1 MPRTSMFRLTVV
13 LAVSAFALVIA
24 ACTQVLPERVIVVT
38 DPDAA
43 AAILEEAG
51 GGESAAETTPDAAV
65 AAGKA
70 AFEED
75 CAVCHT
81 IGGGPLVGPDLAGI
95 GEVHTPEW
103 LDHWITDPEAFAAV
117 DADAAE
123 IFTGAMPAPDLDAG
137 AIASIVAYLESTSD
151 LAAPP
156 VALEGPRGLSTAEF
170 EEASDVYFNRC
181 AGCHGTLRAGATG
194 PAIQPERTLEIGT
207 VGLTTILT
215 NGLPGGMP
223 AWGEA
228 GILTPEEIELMANFV
243 QLPPPTPPALSL
255 DEITESWN
263 LLVPVADRPTEPQ
276 TARDWT
282 NFTGIILRDAGQVAI
297 MDSDTYEQ
305 VAIIDTGFA
314 VHILRSSATGRYFLA
329 VGRDGRVTMIDLWTE
344 TPEIVA
350 QVQGCYDARSVD
362 GSKFEGFEDQ
372 YIIEGC
378 YWPPQ
383 YVVYDGQT
391 LEPLVVHDVL
401 SDDIYGDPLEEVRV
415 AAIVAS
421 RFDPVWVMGLKESGY
436 VAIVDYSQPDFPLVK
451 KIPAELFLH
460 DGGWD
465 HTGRYFI
472 TAANAKNKLMVVD
485 VKTQELVAGVETGET
500 PHPGRGANWIDP
512 EFGWVYGTT
521 HIGEGKLT
529 LIGADPEGSPEH
541 AWKVVR
547 EVELP
552 GTGSLFLKTHP
563 DSAWV
568 WMDTP
573 LSNDVEESHQIC
585 VYNKETT
592 ELEKCFPAAD
602 RGRVVHFEYDKTG
615 TEVWVSVWDRDGQII
630 IYDDATLT
638 EKLRIDEDWLI
649 TPTGKFNVFNTA
661 NDIY

>member
-1 MPRTSMFRLTVV
+1 MPGTTIFRLTLV
-13 LAVSAFALVIA
+13 LVIGAFALVVA
-24 ACTQVLPERVIVVT
+24 ACTQVLPERVVVIS
-38 DPDAA
+38 DPDVTTSVV
-43 AAILEEAG
+43 EATG
-51 GGESAAETTPDAAV
+51 DSEPSEPATGESAI
-65 AAGKA
+65 AAGQA
-70 AFEED
+70 AFEKA
-75 CAVCHT
+75 CTVCHT

-95 GEVHTPEW
+95 THVRSPEW
-103 LDHWITDPEAFAAV
+103 LAQWIPNPEAFAAV
-117 DADAAE
+117 DPDAAAMY
-123 IFTGAMPAPDLDAG
+123 TGTMPAPDLDAS
-137 AIASIVAYLESTSD
+137 AIGSIIAYLDSTSGIEPPT
-151 LAAPP
+151 AAP
-156 VALEGPRGLSTAEF
+156 EGPRGLSASEF
-170 EEASDVYFNRC
+170 EQASDVYFNRC

-194 PAIQPERTLEIGT
+194 PNIQPERTLEIGT
-207 VGLTTILT
+207 SGITTILT

-223 AWGEA
+223 AWGES
-228 GILTPEEIELMANFV
+228 GILTPEEIELMASFV
-243 QLPPPTPPALSL
+243 QLPPPTPPSLGL
-255 DEITESWN
+255 DEIAASWN

-276 TARDWT
+276 TERDWT
-282 NFTGIILRDAGQVAI
+282 NYTGIILRDAGQVAI
-297 MDSDTYEQ
+297 MDTATHEK

-314 VHILRSSATGRYFLA
+314 VHILRASATGRYFLA

-421 RFDPVWVMGLKESGY
+421 HFDPVWVMGLKESGY
-436 VAIVDYSQPDFPLVK
+436 VGIVDYSRPGFPLVK

-485 VKTQELVAGVETGET
+485 VKTQELVAGVETGDT

-512 EFGWVYGTT
+512 EFGWVYATT

-529 LIGADPEGSPEH
+529 LIGADPEGRPEH
-541 AWKVVR
+541 AWQVVR
-547 EVELP
+547 EIELP

-563 DSAWV
+563 DSPWV

-573 LSNDVEESHQIC
+573 LSNDSEESHQIC
-585 VYNKETT
+585 VYNKQST

-602 RGRVVHFEYDKTG
+602 HGRVVHFEYDKSG
-615 TEVWVSVWDRDGQII
+615 KEVWVSVWDKDGEII

-638 EKLRIDEDWLI
+638 EKLRIVGDWLI

>member
-1 MPRTSMFRLTVV
+1 MLRPTVLRLTFGL
-13 LAVSAFALVIA
+13 LAVIAVLVVAACTGAMPDRREMAAGDPVIA
-24 ACTQVLPERVIVVT
+24 AGMATFDETC
-38 DPDAA
+38 AA
-43 AAILEEAG
+43 
-51 GGESAAETTPDAAV
+51 
-65 AAGKA
+65 
-70 AFEED
+70 
-75 CAVCHT
+75 CHT
-81 IGGGPLVGPDLAGI
+81 IGGGSLVGPDLAG
-95 GEVHTPEW
+95 VTLARDHEW
-103 LDHWITDPEAFAAV
+103 LNAWILNPEAFAAL
-117 DADAAE
+117 DADAAA
-123 IFTGAMPAPDLDAG
+123 IFTGSMPTLGLGTDEVDEVL
-137 AIASIVAYLESTSD
+137 AYLESKSD
-151 LAAPP
+151 VAPTDPILAAPR
-156 VALEGPRGLSTAEF
+156 ELSASEF
-170 EEASDVYFNRC
+170 DEASSVYFNRC

-194 PAIQPERTLEIGT
+194 PNIQPERTLEIGT
-207 VGLTTILT
+207 TGLTTILT

-228 GILTPEEIELMANFV
+228 GILTADEIELMANFV
-243 QLPPPTPPALSL
+243 QFDPPTPPPL
-255 DEITESWN
+255 DLAEITDSWN
-263 LLVPVADRPTEPQ
+263 LVVPVADRPTGPE
-276 TARDWT
+276 TARDWE
-282 NFTGIILRDAGQVAI
+282 NFTGVILRDAGQVAI
-297 MDSDTYEQ
+297 MDGDTHEQ

-344 TPEIVA
+344 VPAIVA
-350 QVQGCYDARSVD
+350 QVQGCFDARSVD
-362 GSKFEGFEDQ
+362 GSKFEGYEDQ

-383 YVVYDGQT
+383 YVVFDGQT

-401 SDDIYGDPLEEVRV
+401 SPDINGKELDEVRV

-421 RFDPVWVMGLKESGY
+421 HFDPVWVMGLKESGY
-436 VAIVDYSQPDFPLVK
+436 VAIVDYSQPGFPLVE
-451 KIPAELFLH
+451 KIPADLFLH

-472 TAANAKNKLMVVD
+472 TAANAQNKLMVVD

-512 EFGWVYGTT
+512 EFGWVYATT

-529 LIGADPEGSPEH
+529 LIGADPEENPEH

-563 DSAWV
+563 NSPWV

-573 LSNDVEESHQIC
+573 LSNVQEEAHQAC
-585 VYNKETT
+585 VYSKESMQ
-592 ELEKCFPAAD
+592 LETCFEVSD
-602 RGRVVHFEYDKTG
+602 HGRVVHFEYNKAGD
-615 TEVWVSVWDRDGQII
+615 EVWVSVWDPDGELV

-638 EKLRIDEDWLI
+638 EKLRIAEPWLI

>member
-1 MPRTSMFRLTVV
+1 MPRRTILRFTPIL
-13 LAVSAFALVIA
+13 LAMGIGVAAA
-24 ACTQVLPERVIVVT
+24 ACTQVLPERVVVV
-38 DPDAA
+38 
-43 AAILEEAG
+43 
-51 GGESAAETTPDAAV
+51 GETGAPTAV
-65 AAGKA
+65 VEAAGEEPVPDEPIGEA
-70 AFEED
+70 ATASGMAIFEET
-75 CAVCHT
+75 CVVCHT

-95 GEVHTPEW
+95 TALRDTQW
-103 LDHWITDPEAFAAV
+103 LANWIIDPESFAAV

-123 IFTGAMPAPDLDAG
+123 IYTGSMQAPELDSAQVG
-137 AIASIVAYLESTSD
+137 EVVAYLESTTD
-151 LAAPP
+151 VEPPAAAP
-156 VALEGPRGLSTAEF
+156 EGPRGLSDDEF
-170 EEASDVYFNRC
+170 AEASSVYFNRC

-194 PAIQPERTLEIGT
+194 PNIEPERTLEIGT
-207 VGLTTILT
+207 AGLTTILT

-243 QLPPPTPPALSL
+243 QLNPPTPPALSL
-255 DEITESWN
+255 EEITATWN
-263 LLVPVADRPTEPQ
+263 LLVSVADRPTEPQ
-276 TARDWT
+276 TSRDWD
-282 NFTGIILRDAGQVAI
+282 NYTGIILRDAGQVAI
-297 MDSDTYEQ
+297 MDTDTHEK
-305 VAIIDTGFA
+305 VAVIDTGFA

-344 TPEIVA
+344 IPEIVA

-372 YIIEGC
+372 FIIEGC

-401 SDDIYGDPLEEVRV
+401 SDDIYGDPLQEVRV

-421 RFDPVWVMGLKESGY
+421 HFDPVWVMGLKESGY

-485 VKTQELVAGVETGET
+485 VKTQELVAGVETGDT
-500 PHPGRGANWIDP
+500 PHPGRGANWVDP
-512 EFGWVYGTT
+512 DFGWVYGTT

-541 AWKVVR
+541 AWQVVR

-563 DSAWV
+563 ESRWV

-573 LSNDVEESHQIC
+573 LSNDVDESHQVC
-585 VYNKETT
+585 VYGKESM
-592 ELEKCFPAAD
+592 ELETCFPAAD
-602 RGRVVHFEYDKTG
+602 HGRVVHFEYDKDG
-615 TEVWVSVWDRDGQII
+615 EEVWVSVWDREGEII
-630 IYDDATLT
+630 IYDDDTLT
-638 EKLRIDEDWLI
+638 EKLRIVGDWLV
-649 TPTGKFNVFNTA
+649 TPTGKFNVYNTA